1 MKQRIL
7 HRLFC
12 MLLAVALVFS
22 FSACRQSPVL
32 QQVQYVEHAEA
43 DPNQQQRDNNESHT
57 LPDQE
62 IAARTEQTT
71 ASRRENQ
78 DDSKAKKGDEN
89 NAPNQSA
96 AKENYDQ
103 AGQNRDEAAQGAQ
116 TQPNNN
122 GQNNNS
128 PAPTPE
134 NNGGGAPTPGQG
146 PEEVYQLPENIDKVL
161 ALGDAALYVEILGGR
176 DRLASSSESVLQNHL
191 YGQLLY
197 PQGKSFYPYWSGD
210 VNNPAYVSQNGES
223 LADAL
228 HNTEIGAIIYDAT
241 QTNLM
246 NELNAIGYT
255 ADPEGKSNTSYLN
268 AMNSKG
274 EHIALVP
281 LPAFN
286 TTQHMMDNAAHIGQV
301 LGYRL
306 EADGSRK
313 EGGARD
319 KANEYNDWVRGIIS
333 EVGGRNHTFTGP
345 DKIVFDQDSL
355 RNGGTDQGY
364 AGAGAYTILL
374 DDWNPTLSYSTST
387 MENLSGSGMATAR
400 SGNLRT
406 ESPASFFISLGGAAN
421 TAVLFQDIDVF
432 SYAVSPTP
440 LAYVNPLPA
449 GPDYQNA
456 ASFMTRGMGNGTSR
470 DGNPFN
476 TILVSSDA
484 AKATMTMDPLWRGTN
499 SDTNLYGAITPV
511 TNPFG
516 IGDWKRGS
524 PESPLEAIFA
534 SMVFS
539 GDFTQ
544 EELHQRI
551 REFYAQFFGITPDD
565 AVLWD
570 ILNGED
576 SLQPE

>member
-1 MKQRIL
+1 MKRRSL
-7 HRLFC
+7 HQLFC
-12 MLLAVALVFS
+12 IVLAVVLVFS
-22 FSACRQSPVL
+22 LCACRQSPVL

-43 DPNQQQRDNNESHT
+43 DPNQQQRDNDESHT

-62 IAARTEQTT
+62 IAARTEHTT
-71 ASRRENQ
+71 ATRRENQ
-78 DDSKAKKGDEN
+78 EDSKAKKGDEN

-122 GQNNNS
+122 GQNSNS

-134 NNGGGAPTPGQG
+134 NNGGGAPTPGPG

-161 ALGDAALYVEILGGR
+161 ALGDSALYVEILGGR

-228 HNTEIGAIIYDAT
+228 HNTEIGAVIYDAT
-241 QTNLM
+241 QTNLV

-255 ADPEGKSNTSYLN
+255 ADPEGKSNTEYLN
-268 AMNSKG
+268 TTNSKG
-274 EHIALVP
+274 EHIAVVP

-301 LGYRL
+301 LGYRI

-345 DKIVFDQDSL
+345 EKIVFDQDSL

-364 AGAGAYTILL
+364 AGTGAYTILL
-374 DDWNPTLSYSTST
+374 DDWNPNLSYSTST
-387 MENLSGSGMATAR
+387 MEALSSSGMATAR
-400 SGNLRT
+400 SGNNRT

-421 TAVLFQDIDVF
+421 TAMLVRDIEPN

-440 LAYVNPLPA
+440 LQYVNPIP
-449 GPDYQNA
+449 GPDYQR
-456 ASFMTRGMGNGTSR
+456 ASDTMTSGMGTGTSR

-484 AKATMTMDPLWRGTN
+484 VKATITTNQLWFGTN
-499 SDTNLYGAITPV
+499 SDTNLYGTITPV

-534 SMVFS
+534 SMTFS
-539 GDFTQ
+539 GDFLP

-551 REFYAQFFGITPDD
+551 REFYTQFFGITLDD
-565 AVLWD
+565 AVLND

-576 SLQPE
+576 SIQPE